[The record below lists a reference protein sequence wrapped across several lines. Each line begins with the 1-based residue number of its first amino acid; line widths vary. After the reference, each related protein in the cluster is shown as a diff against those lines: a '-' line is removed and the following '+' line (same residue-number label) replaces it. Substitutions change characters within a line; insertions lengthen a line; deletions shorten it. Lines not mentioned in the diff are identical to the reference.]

1 MCIPWY
7 SHEFILSFQTISAYT
22 KYVKGDLDKVLDVA
36 MKGEVDEEVEK
47 LFSNKNWWKKVV
59 PKMKAL
65 GFMDMMSE
73 SKEAG
78 NNGRGRMKRDTKREM
93 VLV

>member
-1 MCIPWY
+1 MGIPCY
-7 SHEFILSFQTISAYT
+7 FHKYFLSFKTLSAYT
-22 KYVKGDLDKVLDVA
+22 KYHKGDFDVVFDAA
-36 MKGEVDEEVEK
+36 MKGEVDEEVK
-47 LFSNKNWWKKVV
+47 NLFENKNFWKKVV

-73 SKEAG
+73 AKGPG
-78 NNGRGRMKRDTKREM
+78 NSGQGRAKRDTTGEL

>member
-1 MCIPWY
+1 MI
-7 SHEFILSFQTISAYT
+7 SSFQTISAYT

-78 NNGRGRMKRDTKREM
+78 NNGRGRMKRDTKREL